1 MATTL
6 LGLDID
12 GERVTLVEVSG
23 GLAVSTRTVSH
34 QDLESAIELALAGYK
49 QKRTDLPIRVVLGSP
64 GVNMRRIDVTA
75 ALLSR
80 AAFEDV
86 AFSALPVPRETN
98 SSAGMFFQ
106 PSELQGDIVSAGIA
120 VIAPS
125 IHVDKTYKSLGRRNT
140 ELVAPPT
147 IFSGLD
153 GIWLG
158 IRHRTADITLVADG
172 RPVAYRQ
179 LRTGGLDAVASA
191 LGDGAAGYGRLNSA
205 LYQSGVTDHIAEA
218 ELSRY
223 LNALAAEFRQ
233 TCDYW
238 ARSGESVPTT
248 VAPYGA
254 GATSI
259 GLEKV
264 LNDQGFAVG
273 MHPEVERRLIYLPA
287 AERLSAVSGFL
298 AAVTSGSDMPQV
310 AFVNPHA
317 IVLAEETSRRDR
329 RARRVLSAA
338 VGAGVIALVGG
349 IPYLSS
355 QLNLRDA
362 RADLISA
369 QSDFSQSSAG
379 YIKLQDTKNRLSASE
394 SVLSIQPT
402 WSGAL
407 SVTFATMPLRAEI
420 RDLSAVVI
428 DGQIRVRTTAE
439 LNGGSYA
446 DLSNWLMKLRST
458 ANITAAWS
466 ESFSNRDGK
475 AVFEVSF
482 NLAKPEAIA
491 ETNSETTNSG
501 EAGIS
506 DGADSSPIGT
516 EKNNG
521 NASGKEQSLPTNDV
535 SDISQTSPAGTTSA
549 EAVPGKVGSQ

>member
-1 MATTL
+1 VATTL
-6 LGLDID
+6 LGLEID
-12 GERVTLVEVSG
+12 GDRVTLVEVSG

-106 PSELQGDIVSAGIA
+106 PNDLQGDIVTAGVA

-125 IHVDKTYKSLGRRNT
+125 LQVDKAYKSLGRRNT

-147 IFSGLD
+147 VFSGLD

-158 IRHRTADITLVADG
+158 IRHRTADVTLVADG

-191 LGDGAAGYGRLNSA
+191 LGDGAAGYGRLNTA
-205 LYQSGVTDHIAEA
+205 LHHSGMTDHIAEA

-238 ARSGESVPTT
+238 ARSGESVPST

-254 GATSI
+254 GATSL

-273 MHPEVERRLIYLPA
+273 MHPEVERRLVYLPA
-287 AERLSAVSGFL
+287 ADRMSAVAGFL

-317 IVLAEETSRRDR
+317 IALAEETSRRDR
-329 RARRVLSAA
+329 RARRVLTAA

-355 QLNLRDA
+355 QLSLRDA
-362 RADLISA
+362 RADLVSA
-369 QSDFSQSSAG
+369 QSDFNQSSTG
-379 YIKLQDTKNRLSASE
+379 YIKLQDTKNRLNASE
-394 SVLSIQPT
+394 SVLSVQPF

-446 DLSNWLMKLRST
+446 DLSNWLEKLRGT

-466 ESFSNRDGK
+466 ESFSDRDGR

-482 NLAKPEAIA
+482 NLAKPEAVTEPNPAIA
-491 ETNSETTNSG
+491 EDNETGT
-501 EAGIS
+501 S
-506 DGADSSPIGT
+506 DKTAPTQAGADSINGGVSTT
-516 EKNNG
+516 EPSLSTSG
-521 NASGKEQSLPTNDV
+521 ASGNSEPV
-535 SDISQTSPAGTTSA
+535 AAGSTTSQA
-549 EAVPGKVGSQ
+549 TQNKEGTQ

>member
-1 MATTL
+1 VATTL
-6 LGLDID
+6 LGLEID
-12 GERVTLVEVSG
+12 GDRVTLVEVSG

-49 QKRTDLPIRVVLGSP
+49 QKRTDLPMRVVLATP

-75 ALLSR
+75 SLLSR
-80 AAFEDV
+80 PAFEDV
-86 AFSALPVPRETN
+86 AFSALPVPRESN
-98 SSAGMFFQ
+98 ASAGMFFQ
-106 PSELQGDIVSAGIA
+106 PQELHGDIVSAGIA
-120 VIAPS
+120 IISPS
-125 IHVDKTYKSLGRRNT
+125 IQVEKAYKSLGRRNT

-147 IFSGLD
+147 VFSGLD

-158 IRHRTADITLVADG
+158 IRHRTTDVTLVAEG

-191 LGDGAAGYGRLNSA
+191 LGDGATGYSRLNSA
-205 LYQSGVTDHIAEA
+205 LHRSGMSDPIAEA

-238 ARSGESVPTT
+238 ARSGESVPST

-254 GATSI
+254 GAVAV
-259 GLEKV
+259 GLDKA

-273 MHPEVERRLIYLPA
+273 LHPEVERRLVYLPA
-287 AERLSAVSGFL
+287 ADRLSAVAGLL

-317 IVLAEETSRRDR
+317 IALAEETARRDR
-329 RARRVLSAA
+329 RARRILTAA
-338 VGAGVIALVGG
+338 VGAGVVALVGG
-349 IPYLSS
+349 IPYLTS
-355 QLNLRDA
+355 QLSLRDA
-362 RADLISA
+362 RSDLASA
-369 QSDFSQSSAG
+369 QADFSRSSAG
-379 YIKLQDTKNRLSASE
+379 YLKLQDTRNRLDAAE
-394 SVLSIQPT
+394 SVIAVQPV

-407 SVTFATMPLRAEI
+407 SVTFSTMPLRAQI

-446 DLSNWLMKLRST
+446 DLSNWLEKLRGT
-458 ANITAAWS
+458 ANVTAAWS
-466 ESFSNRDGK
+466 ESFSDRDGR

-482 NLAKPEAIA
+482 NLAKPEAVA
-491 ETNSETTNSG
+491 ETNST
-501 EAGIS
+501 
-506 DGADSSPIGT
+506 ADSDNT
-516 EKNNG
+516 TTAT
-521 NASGKEQSLPTNDV
+521 ASTD
-535 SDISQTSPAGTTSA
+535 SPAAENSTTSDA
-549 EAVPGKVGSQ
+549 TATGSSATGSTPAQPTPDATATIPSTVTEEGTR